1 MARRLHHTRCLWV
14 RSLCG
19 CVWVKDVKHPT
30 KIHEMRDDL
39 RHGKGHSSTHEPGCR
54 ICLKWDEFADGK
66 GGEYLGRHP
75 AFGLPTGAGIRR
87 TCRKTFIRSSA
98 IMKKAHT
105 YTPHSDDI
113 HDTPRLVC

>member
-1 MARRLHHTRCLWV
+1 M
-14 RSLCG
+14 
-19 CVWVKDVKHPT
+19 
-30 KIHEMRDDL
+30 
-39 RHGKGHSSTHEPGCR
+39 
-54 ICLKWDEFADGK
+54 KWDEFADGK

-105 YTPHSDDI
+105 LPTVMIFTILQGWFASRSKICSRHETHVTGAVGAGAVPGGWV
-113 HDTPRLVC
+113 RQ